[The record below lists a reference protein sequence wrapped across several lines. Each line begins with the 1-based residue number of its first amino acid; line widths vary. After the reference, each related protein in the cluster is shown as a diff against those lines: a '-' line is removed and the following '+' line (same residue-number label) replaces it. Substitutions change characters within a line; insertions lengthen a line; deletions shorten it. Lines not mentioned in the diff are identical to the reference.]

1 MTSFVRLMSNLVLAK
16 TSLLLTV
23 RHILQ
28 KAVGNLERSRR
39 YFFFFFCR
47 LVYFCI
53 ISANRGGNSD
63 FLGMPTVSLFNNN
76 VSLI

>member
-39 YFFFFFCR
+39 YFFFFCR
-47 LVYFCI
+47 PVYFCI